1 MINYWILPNQARLVV
16 EEIPYVKSAAIGVY
30 IKIGSRHEKEDM
42 AGASHFIEHMLF
54 KGTEKRS
61 ARDIAESFELIGGQ
75 LNAYTSK
82 EYTCVY
88 ARTLDENLYEAIDII
103 FDMLFNSCF
112 ADKDFNTEKGVVM
125 EEINMY
131 EDTPDEL
138 IHDLFNK
145 GLWCN
150 HGMGRPILGNLD
162 TVANFSR
169 EEVYDFYKRNYVP
182 SNMVISIAGNVK
194 AEKVKEKIEFY
205 LSGFSGENS
214 PLRYGKDKPY
224 ATVPF
229 INLLPRDTEQIQICL
244 GVPGISYFDGDR
256 YTQHVMNSILGGGMS
271 SRLFQTM
278 REELGLAYSVY
289 SYPSNYS
296 DTGSYSIYIGTG
308 ASKIK
313 QFFSAL
319 YEELNSFINEGV
331 SEEEV
336 YRTKQLLKA
345 NMYLGQESVTNRS
358 SRMGKSVMMYGEVVP
373 VEKVMEEVLKVTPE
387 MVKELAQRLWRPEV
401 VSLAAIGP
409 EKVLNEVQ
417 EEYEKWFKKE

>member
-30 IKIGSRHEKEDM
+30 IKVGSRHEKENM

-88 ARTLDENLYEAIDII
+88 ARTLDENLHEAMDII
-103 FDMLFNSCF
+103 FDMIFNSRF
-112 ADKDFNTEKGVVM
+112 ASKDFNTEKGVVI

-138 IHDLFNK
+138 IHDLFTK
-145 GLWCN
+145 GLWQN
-150 HGMGRPILGNLD
+150 HAMGRPILGNLE
-162 TVANFSR
+162 TVSNFSR
-169 EEVYDFYKRNYVP
+169 DEIYDFYKQHYIP
-182 SNMVISIAGNVK
+182 ANMVISVAGNVK
-194 AEKVKEKIEFY
+194 ADKVKEKVELY
-205 LSGFSGENS
+205 LSAFAGQNS
-214 PLRYGKDKPY
+214 LLMDNKDKPY
-224 ATVPF
+224 ETVPF
-229 INLLPRDTEQIQICL
+229 INLLPKDTEQIQICL
-244 GVPGISYFDGDR
+244 GVPGISYFAKER

-296 DTGSYSIYIGTG
+296 DTGAYSIYIGTG
-308 ASKIK
+308 ANKIK
-313 QFFSAL
+313 QFFAAL
-319 YEELNSFINEGV
+319 HKELNRFINEGV

-387 MVKELAQRLWRPEV
+387 MVKELAYKLWRPGV
-401 VSLAAIGP
+401 ISLAAIGP
-409 EKVLNEVQ
+409 EKVLDEVRH
-417 EEYEKWFKKE
+417 EYEKWFKKE